1 MLKKKN
7 LYTTYRFMATER
19 KNILNQ
25 QDQGS
30 RRDIKVILR
39 YARLYRNSQCIFF
52 FFVRVNGKF
61 FSEFQVCFLMCIT

>member
-1 MLKKKN
+1 MLKKKKIYIQ
-7 LYTTYRFMATER
+7 LIGLWLQREKT
-19 KNILNQ
+19 LNQ